1 MLIKWSLGKDILVAF
16 DFDDPSSIL
25 DTSKDVHYTIR
36 PKSDFFTLINWE
48 PFVDTY
54 RQQPSSQPD
63 TFKTLFTPLQQ
74 FMDSIIEK
82 VKTQTTSS
90 HSA

>member
-36 PKSDFFTLINWE
+36 PKSDFFTLII
-48 PFVDTY
+48 
-54 RQQPSSQPD
+54 
-63 TFKTLFTPLQQ
+63 L
-74 FMDSIIEK
+74 
-82 VKTQTTSS
+82 
-90 HSA
+90 